1 MKRIFARIS
10 AAGALSLLF
19 IMLFAVTVFAD
30 TVSVTYVTPNKVETL
45 FCPRGADMSY
55 LGPTD
60 VNIEGFAFC
69 GWDVPLARVMN
80 DTVAFGVY
88 IPIGSESQMVDA
100 SYFYHNLPTG
110 VLSYSTANKDTIPEA
125 TANSKFMPTVMTQ
138 PGTLTAQESI
148 NLNPVG
154 DPGRTCVV
162 KWYNG
167 NTGELWKT
175 DIVPYGS
182 TLPQPEN
189 PCIDGLEFVG
199 WDGSWS
205 NITTDRDIKACFYKE
220 YHVVLKC
227 YVDGAIMG
235 DKHVRQ
241 GDSLEAAVRG
251 MSLYDH
257 RDHLNKIKEWDV
269 YFQDDCTAVV
279 IPDPN
284 DAEEDYDGDDDDN
297 DIDGD
302 NDGMYFK
309 YLNDPPQTY
318 SKINP

>member
-1 MKRIFARIS
+1 MKKLFTRLT
-10 AAGALSLLF
+10 AAAAMSLLF
-19 IMLFAVTVFAD
+19 IMFFAVTVFAD

-60 VNIEGFAFC
+60 VNVEGYAFC

-80 DTVAFGVY
+80 DTVAFAVY

-100 SYFYHNLPTG
+100 SYAYHNLPTG
-110 VLSYSTANKDTIPEA
+110 VLSYSTANVDTIPEA

-138 PGTLTAQESI
+138 PGTLTALESI

-205 NITTDRDIKACFYKE
+205 NITTDRDITACFYKE
-220 YHVVLKC
+220 YHVILKC
-227 YVDGAIMG
+227 YEDGQTIA
-235 DKHVRQ
+235 DKHMRQ
-241 GDSLEAAVRG
+241 TDSLEAVVSK

-257 RDHLNKIKEWDV
+257 REHLNDISEWDV
-269 YFQDDCTAVV
+269 YFQDDCTV
-279 IPDPN
+279 IVTPDPS
-284 DAEEDYDGDDDDN
+284 DIDKDYDGDDDD
-297 DIDGD
+297 DDFGDADGRIF
-302 NDGMYFK
+302 FK
-309 YLNDPPQTY
+309 YMNDPPQTY
-318 SKINP
+318 SRMRQ